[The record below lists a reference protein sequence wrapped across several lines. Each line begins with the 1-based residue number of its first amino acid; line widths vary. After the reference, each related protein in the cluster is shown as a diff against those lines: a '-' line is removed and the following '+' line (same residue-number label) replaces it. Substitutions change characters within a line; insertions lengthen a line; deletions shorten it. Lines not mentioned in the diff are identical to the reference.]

1 MTQESGKCKLCGWAG
16 LRGTKQNGGWTRDG
30 SAPTK
35 KEKNNLT
42 QKQIETYRIK
52 FIAAL
57 FAKAKHEKQVS
68 IIGDEMSK
76 LQ

>member
-1 MTQESGKCKLCGWAG
+1 MVQSRMGDGQEMDL
-16 LRGTKQNGGWTRDG
+16 
-30 SAPTK
+30 PPPK
-35 KEKNNLT
+35 KKKNILT

>member
-1 MTQESGKCKLCGWAG
+1 MVQSRMGDGQEMDL
-16 LRGTKQNGGWTRDG
+16 
-30 SAPTK
+30 PPPK
-35 KEKNNLT
+35 KKKNNLT

>member
-1 MTQESGKCKLCGWAG
+1 MVQSRMGDGQEMDLP
-16 LRGTKQNGGWTRDG
+16 Q
-30 SAPTK
+30 PK
-35 KEKNNLT
+35 KKKNNLT

>member
-1 MTQESGKCKLCGWAG
+1 MQAMWMGRSPWYKAEWGMDKRWICPHQK
-16 LRGTKQNGGWTRDG
+16 R
-30 SAPTK
+30 
-35 KEKNNLT
+35 KENDLT

-68 IIGDEMSK
+68 IIGEEMSK